1 MVEFVRGKAFSVAN
15 ATLDAQYHARESES
29 LCLLITLELR
39 RIEQDA
45 RTASQRS
52 DSW

>member
-1 MVEFVRGKAFSVAN
+1 MVEFARGKEFCVAN
-15 ATLDAQYHARESES
+15 ATLDAQHHARESES
-29 LCLLITLELR
+29 FCLPITLELR

-45 RTASQRS
+45 RTKSQRS